1 MNIITL
7 AALSFGMSMDAFA
20 ASVVRGA
27 SADLSGNAHNRLLQ
41 AFKIGIVFGI
51 VEAITPV
58 IGYYLG
64 VLAQDLV
71 QGFDHWVSFILLG
84 GLGVH
89 LIYEAMFGKDDDG
102 EPVKNSLAK
111 TILTAFATSIDAMI
125 IGVSLAFL
133 EVNIWLA
140 SFLIGMATT
149 IMATF
154 GVYLGAKI
162 GKEVGNKAQIMG
174 GIVLIG
180 IGIFILVTHLMA
192 H

>member
-1 MNIITL
+1 MNIFALT
-7 AALSFGMSMDAFA
+7 ALSFGMSMDAFA

-27 SADLSGNAHNRLLQ
+27 SADLSGNRLVK
-41 AFKIGIVFGI
+41 AFKIGIVFGV
-51 VEAITPV
+51 VEAITPI
-58 IGYYLG
+58 IGYFLG

-71 QGFDHWVSFILLG
+71 RGFDHWVSFVLLG
-84 GLGVH
+84 GLGIH
-89 LIYEAMFGKDDDG
+89 LMYEAIFGKDDDG
-102 EPVKNSLAK
+102 EPTKNSLIK

-133 EVNIWLA
+133 NVNIWLA
-140 SFLIGMATT
+140 SLLIGMATT

-162 GKEVGNKAQIMG
+162 GTKIGNKAQILG

-180 IGIFILVTHLMA
+180 IGVFILMTHLST

>member
-1 MNIITL
+1 
-7 AALSFGMSMDAFA
+7 MDAFA

-27 SADLSGNAHNRLLQ
+27 SVDLPANAQNRLLQ

-51 VEAITPV
+51 VEAITPI

-71 QGFDHWVSFILLG
+71 QGFDHWVSFVLLG

-89 LIYEAMFGKDDDG
+89 LMYEAVFGDDDDG
-102 EPVKNSLAK
+102 EPAKTSLAK

-133 EVNIWLA
+133 NVNIWLA

-180 IGIFILVTHLMA
+180 IGVFILVTHLMT